1 MPPWLRPPDG
11 RTSAGPDCPG
21 GRARS
26 SPFPMFNPSMYR
38 LYRCGEHGKQMI
50 ASGMSQMISGS
61 RNRARYRSTCSLV
74 RLQKFSPSS
83 PQRKK
88 VPYTTSSI
96 SDKPRFGCSGMTFPS
111 SLRTRQTFFLGP
123 GPDSVNQATNH
134 RLFRFQCVF
143 RLWLC
148 GHTFPVPQGRRA
160 SCSIYSCRSSP
171 ILPRFELRVVFFF
184 QPVFCGGVP
193 PAAR

>member
-1 MPPWLRPPDG
+1 MPPWLRPPLMVERQRDG
-11 RTSAGPDCPG
+11 LSRWSG
-21 GRARS
+21 RS

-111 SLRTRQTFFLGP
+111 SLRTRQTFSLG
-123 GPDSVNQATNH
+123 
-134 RLFRFQCVF
+134 
-143 RLWLC
+143 
-148 GHTFPVPQGRRA
+148 QGRIQNYISVSA
-160 SCSIYSCRSSP
+160 
-171 ILPRFELRVVFFF
+171 RFE
-184 QPVFCGGVP
+184 
-193 PAAR
+193 PAAYKKRAGGAARM